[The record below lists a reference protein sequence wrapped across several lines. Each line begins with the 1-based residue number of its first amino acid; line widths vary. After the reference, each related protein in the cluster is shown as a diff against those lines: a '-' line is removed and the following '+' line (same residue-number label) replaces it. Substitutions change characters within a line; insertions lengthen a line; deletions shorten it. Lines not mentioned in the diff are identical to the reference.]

1 MKKAIVASILALATF
16 AAAQDNQAAGQSAG
30 GQTQP
35 GAAQTQP
42 GAAQPQGQAGQG
54 PDQAQ
59 QKVIKDPSEYNAY
72 MSASQQ
78 QNPQQKAAAFEQF
91 LTQYPNTV
99 VKEEAL
105 EQLMASY
112 QAAGDAQKMQD
123 AANRLL
129 QANPNNIRA
138 LALLTYFYRFQG
150 QGATNP
156 ADAQRLMGQAGQLA
170 QRGMQA
176 AQQPKPAGVPDADW
190 KKLTDSVS
198 LIFQG
203 ALGLNALQQKDY
215 PTAQKN
221 LLAVVQA
228 QGPQATLQDVY
239 PLAQAYILA
248 DPKMNDPQQAVNGL
262 WFAARSAAM
271 AQPAG
276 PQVAKSIND
285 FGLFYYKRYHGGDDG
300 WQQLIQQAGQSPLP
314 PQGFTIQKAPPPPTP
329 AEFANQIMQKY
340 NNDPSQ
346 MAYED
351 WLFILNSG
359 NQQAAQTVWT
369 FLNGKLLPVN
379 GKVVAA
385 TPQQVQLATTE
396 DDKNE
401 NKADVTIQMAA
412 PLKTVPAVGAAT
424 ELVGKVNSYVTQP
437 SLMVTLTEG
446 KPKTAAPA
454 PNNKKK
460 PTPRRGTTT
469 RKKTLTKK

>member
-1 MKKAIVASILALATF
+1 MKKAIVVSILTLAAL

-35 GAAQTQP
+35 SAAQ
-42 GAAQPQGQAGQG
+42 AQGQAGQG
-54 PDQAQ
+54 QDQAQ

-112 QAAGDAQKMQD
+112 QAANDAQKMQD

-129 QANPNNIRA
+129 QVNPNNIRA
-138 LALLTYFYRFQG
+138 LALLTYFYRLQG
-150 QGATNP
+150 QGANNT
-156 ADAQRLMGQAGQLA
+156 ADAQQKLGQAGQLA
-170 QRGMQA
+170 QRGMQVL
-176 AQQPKPAGVPDADW
+176 QQPKPAGVSDADW
-190 KKLTDSVS
+190 EKLKQGVG

-203 ALGLNALQQKDY
+203 ASGLNALQQKDY

-248 DPKMNDPQQAVNGL
+248 DPKLNDPQQAVNGL
-262 WFAARSAAM
+262 WFAARSVAL

-300 WQQLIQQAGQSPLP
+300 WQQLVQQAAQSPMP
-314 PQGFTIQKAPPPPTP
+314 PQGFTIAKAPPPPTP
-329 AEFANQIMQKY
+329 AEFANQIMTKY

-359 NQQAAQTVWT
+359 NQQAGQTVWT
-369 FLNGKLLPVN
+369 FLNGKLLPVS

-385 TPQQVQLATTE
+385 TPQEVQLATTE
-396 DDKNE
+396 DDKND
-401 NKADVTIQMAA
+401 NKADVTVKMAA
-412 PLKTVPAVGAAT
+412 PLKTVPAVGAMT
-424 ELVGKVNSYVTQP
+424 ELVGKVDSYITQP

-446 KPKTAAPA
+446 KPKTAAATTP
-454 PNNKKK
+454 NKK
-460 PTPRRGTTT
+460 PAPRRGTTT
-469 RKKTLTKK
+469 RRKTSTKK